1 MNMGD
6 CPDFSR
12 SGFFSSF
19 SRTLSAARVLFWH
32 YVRSTV
38 RSKRFYYMLF
48 LLCVPLAPVGMV
60 RIAAHFGKGP
70 GLWETEAVRFF
81 DILASFGYLNFGVV
95 LIALFWATPLYSEE
109 LASGAAR
116 FLFLCPAPRAALPP
130 AKFLAYA
137 LFSSVVVGGSLF
149 AAYYLLGSGPAYPMW
164 KNHLPVFFLDWGL
177 IALALA
183 AYGAFFSLLGLLV
196 KRPLLWGLL
205 FAFVWDTGANVLP
218 GSTHY
223 LTIRHYFRSLFPRY
237 YGSENMFPLL
247 IEERPLSAH
256 ATCYLVLSVFIVVSL
271 LWAGRRLSRMD
282 VVVGGEE

>member
-1 MNMGD
+1 MRIGD
-6 CPDFSR
+6 CPEVSCPEV
-12 SGFFSSF
+12 SSLA
-19 SRTLSAARVLFWH
+19 RTFSAARVLLGH
-32 YVRSTV
+32 YAGATV
-38 RSKRFYYMLF
+38 RSRRFLYMLF
-48 LLCVPLAPVGMV
+48 LLCVPLAPVVLV
-60 RIAAHFGKGP
+60 RIVSYLQPGAA
-70 GLWETEAVRFF
+70 LWRTEALRFF
-81 DILASFGYLNFGVV
+81 DILASYGYLNFMVV

-109 LASGAAR
+109 LSSGAAR
-116 FLFLCPAPRAALPP
+116 FLFLCPVPRAALPP
-130 AKFLAYA
+130 AKFLAYS
-137 LFSSVVVGGSLF
+137 FVSSILAGVSLF

-164 KNHLPVFFLDWGL
+164 RENLPVFFIDWGL

-205 FAFVWDTGANVLP
+205 FAFIWDTGANVLP

-223 LTIRHYFRSLFPRY
+223 LTLRHYFRSLFPNY

-247 IEERPLSAH
+247 VTERPLSAH
-256 ATCYLVLSVFIVVSL
+256 VTCYVVLAAFIVVSL